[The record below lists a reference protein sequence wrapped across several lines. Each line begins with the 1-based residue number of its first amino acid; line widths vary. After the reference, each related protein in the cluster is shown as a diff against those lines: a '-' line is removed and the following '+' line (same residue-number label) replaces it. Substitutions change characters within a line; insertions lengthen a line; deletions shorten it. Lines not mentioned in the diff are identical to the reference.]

1 MNKFINYTNHP
12 SINWS
17 EAQLQAAKIYGE
29 IIDMAFP
36 EIDPHWDES
45 QIYSLACN
53 QVKEILALKPK
64 AVLVQGEFTF
74 SYMLISLLL
83 QADIK
88 VLAAC
93 SQRCTESVINEKQ
106 ETIRRSI
113 FKFVRFRQYLSC
125 ELYSKEKYAKI

>member
-45 QIYSLACN
+45 QIYSLA
-53 QVKEILALKPK
+53 
-64 AVLVQGEFTF
+64 
-74 SYMLISLLL
+74 
-83 QADIK
+83 
-88 VLAAC
+88 
-93 SQRCTESVINEKQ
+93 
-106 ETIRRSI
+106 
-113 FKFVRFRQYLSC
+113 
-125 ELYSKEKYAKI
+125 

>member
-64 AVLVQGEFTF
+64 AVLVQGEFPK
-74 SYMLISLLL
+74 SEAAYESLLAYR
-83 QADIK
+83 QKAVSSGK
-88 VLAAC
+88 VF
-93 SQRCTESVINEKQ
+93 QPFRSVSAE
-106 ETIRRSI
+106 R
-113 FKFVRFRQYLSC
+113 V
-125 ELYSKEKYAKI
+125 